1 MRKTVRLIK
10 RLFRQSGKDS
20 FSARKMFSITNYGR
34 EEVTNEQLF
43 QEWIRYIKSEI
54 HYRSNDRKISCFI
67 DLPKDKEIFLE
78 KIINY
83 LKDRGFEIEILNL
96 KNKYL
101 YITWDNV
108 VLD

>member
-1 MRKTVRLIK
+1 MKNLIK
-10 RLFRQSGKDS
+10 KILRKEGTDS
-20 FSARKMFSITNYGR
+20 FSAKKMFSITNYGR
-34 EEVTNEQLF
+34 EEVTNEQLY
-43 QEWIRYIKSEI
+43 QEWIWYIKNEI
-54 HYRSNDRKISCFI
+54 HYRSNNRKISCFI

-83 LKDRGFEIEILNL
+83 LKDRGFEVEVLKL

-101 YITWDNV
+101 YITWDSV